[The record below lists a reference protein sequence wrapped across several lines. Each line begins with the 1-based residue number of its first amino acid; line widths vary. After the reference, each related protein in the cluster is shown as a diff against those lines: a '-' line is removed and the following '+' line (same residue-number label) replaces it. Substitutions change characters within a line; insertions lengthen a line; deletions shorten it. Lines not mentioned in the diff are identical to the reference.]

1 MSAMRYLPHGPTDGR
16 VILLTFVLALSVYFG
31 MVFGT
36 LSELE
41 RIAGV
46 RPFDLRPT
54 GYSLDDATALI
65 AALGEDGRHLYLWRQ
80 IPLDTVYPALLAYW
94 SAGAICW
101 FARPLRPAPKR
112 WFQTAAPLAF
122 VAALFDYLENALI
135 VWMLNT
141 APDLSPT
148 LVGISSLA
156 TLAKSGFTAVV
167 LTAVLLSMIAYLI
180 TRFQRR

>member
-1 MSAMRYLPHGPTDGR
+1 MRYLPHGPTDGR
-16 VILLTFVLALSVYFG
+16 VILLTFVLAMSVYLG

-41 RIAGV
+41 RIAGA

-54 GYSLDDATALI
+54 GYSLDDAAALI
-65 AALGEDGRHLYLWRQ
+65 ASLGEDGRHLYLWRQ
-80 IPLDTVYPALLAYW
+80 IPLDTFYPALLALW

-112 WFQTAAPLAF
+112 LFQTVASLAF
-122 VAALFDYLENALI
+122 VAALFDYLENTLI

-148 LVGISSLA
+148 LVGMASLA
-156 TLAKSGFTAVV
+156 TLAKSGFTTVV
-167 LTAVLLSMIAYLI
+167 SIAVLLSMIAYLI
-180 TRFQRR
+180 NRFQQR